1 MLPPARHRQDADAAA
16 EQGREHEGADRHG
29 LTHRIS
35 RGVLRPVQG
44 LERGDGWH
52 RAEDGRPILV
62 LRDLQGV
69 ARGISQW
76 IQR

>member
-1 MLPPARHRQDADAAA
+1 MLSPARHSQDEDAAA

-35 RGVLRPVQG
+35 RGVFRPVQG
-44 LERGDGWH
+44 LKRGNGRH

-62 LRDLQGV
+62 FRDLQRV
-69 ARGISQW
+69 ARGVS
-76 IQR
+76 